1 MSDVSGSI
9 GKDRNGTAYF
19 DRQVKPL
26 LINVLLGLNVGPGKM
41 QVGMVTFGNDG
52 YLEFTL
58 KSNADK
64 ILAGNDNIV

>member
-1 MSDVSGSI
+1 MSDISGSI

-26 LINVLLGLNVGPGKM
+26 LINVVLRLNAGPRKM

-52 YLEFTL
+52 YLQFTL
-58 KSNADK
+58 KSNVDE
-64 ILAGNDNIV
+64 IL